1 MQKPP
6 ISAIGMQ
13 RQSLERHGGISNGEQ
28 IPEQSAAST
37 SFFIEN
43 VAAVN
48 RKGNKSWKNIYNY

>member
-28 IPEQSAAST
+28 IPEQSAASIG
-37 SFFIEN
+37 FFIEN
-43 VAAVN
+43 VAVN
-48 RKGNKSWKNIYNY
+48 RKGN

>member
-28 IPEQSAAST
+28 IPEQSAAIT

-43 VAAVN
+43 VANMASKKTT
-48 RKGNKSWKNIYNY
+48 KGMSLT